1 MKFRCKP
8 SKLDDAKHI
17 YAKNQSINNM
27 TEAYIYMNHICCQ
40 HMYIQSIDKNQCMH
54 KF

>member
-27 TEAYIYMNHICCQ
+27 AEAYIYEPYMLPTYVYTVNRQ
-40 HMYIQSIDKNQCMH
+40 KPMYA
-54 KF
+54 